1 MCDVRSC
8 AVPWSKG
15 HTAITGTG
23 ENTRLFFAA
32 RPAKRA
38 DEQGRTS
45 HPRSGGIV
53 TLPLAVLSND
63 GVRFA
68 PPLSGKQEAMALLA
82 TGHTFK
88 VVLVFRSVF
97 WEKEHEPRKAL
108 FAIDPRQQIPT
119 WGNA

>member
-1 MCDVRSC
+1 
-8 AVPWSKG
+8 
-15 HTAITGTG
+15 
-23 ENTRLFFAA
+23 
-32 RPAKRA
+32 
-38 DEQGRTS
+38 
-45 HPRSGGIV
+45 V